1 MAVATLLKSEVPN
14 YNVTLPVS
22 GKDLSF
28 RPYKVK
34 EEKVLL
40 LALQEGTENA
50 ILNGIK
56 RLIESCVDGIE
67 DAGELVMADLEFLF
81 LNLRAKSAGQQMEP
95 NMTCPITE
103 KHIPVK
109 IDIAKLELSNEA
121 PENKIQLTE
130 NVGQSLTLPTLNI
143 INKTSESNVL
153 DFENDIE
160 QFFNLI
166 SLCIV
171 EIWSENEVF
180 KAQEISSEDR
190 NLFIESM
197 TVEQFDKVL
206 DFFKEAPKLQYKLKY
221 KVPYD
226 PTDGEQEVQENE
238 IILEG
243 INDFFG

>member
-130 NVGQSLTLPTLNI
+130 NVGLSLTLPTLNI

-221 KVPYD
+221 KVP
-226 PTDGEQEVQENE
+226 
-238 IILEG
+238 
-243 INDFFG
+243 

>member
-130 NVGQSLTLPTLNI
+130 NVGLSLTLPTLNI